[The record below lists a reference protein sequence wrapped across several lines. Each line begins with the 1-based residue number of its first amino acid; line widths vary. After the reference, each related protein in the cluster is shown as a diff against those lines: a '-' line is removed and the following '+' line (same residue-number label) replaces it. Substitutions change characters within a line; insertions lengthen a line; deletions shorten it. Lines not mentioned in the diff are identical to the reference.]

1 MNSNRPHNTTAI
13 FRRRVNIMS
22 VFGMYMQQ
30 TPDYTLL
37 INTLSKLIKIPRTRR
52 KILQYTTI
60 ISKNM

>member
-13 FRRRVNIMS
+13 LRRRVNVMS